1 MTAPSA
7 AGIRPLWDASS
18 VAVIGATER
27 AGAMGRLPI
36 DYLQRFGYEG
46 RIVPVNPKGGT
57 ILGIPAVVNIRDV
70 TGQVELACVM
80 VPAAAVQEAVQD
92 CAAAG
97 VRTCIVMS
105 SGFAE
110 ADEAG
115 AQAQQ
120 RLVQIARSAG
130 MRLVG
135 PNCIGSVG
143 GARHLMATFSP
154 LFSAEAT
161 PLPNGRIALVSQSGA
176 LGFGALSLGMERG
189 VPIGIAVTT
198 GNEADVTALEVARVM
213 AEEPEV
219 QAVLLYVEALDDI
232 TPLAQG
238 ARHSPIAVLKA
249 GRSEAGARAAASHT
263 GALASPDAVV
273 DAALARAGIARV
285 GDLDALLDLGA
296 LLATGARLERGTSPR
311 IGTPRIGVVTTSG
324 GSGILAADA
333 IADHGLQLAELSAQ
347 TITDLTAI
355 VPAYGNATNPV
366 DVTAAVM
373 AEPGL
378 FERCVDRLADD
389 PNVDAIVACF
399 AVLVGDDVL
408 RIANALGKVRARTG
422 LPVVAARTGASWLA
436 PQAAQ
441 LLAEAGV
448 AVMPTPE
455 RAVQALAGLAAC
467 TGPIAAPRQQHDD
480 RVRAHPPALFPGA
493 GASEAQV
500 KAVLS
505 EAGLPVPESVV
516 LGPGEALLAEVADA
530 VQQVGGRAVLKA
542 VLPGLLHKS
551 DVGGVLLDINPEQ
564 ARDAAAQ
571 LLEVAERLGQRDQAQ
586 VLVERFVPPGV
597 EVLIGISPS
606 PLGKVLTIGVGGVL
620 TEVVADGAV
629 TLLPVHAEVVEAM
642 LEQTRVGHLLAGVRG
657 RPKADRAALVDLVL
671 GLTTAVAQWPDGYE
685 LDLNPV
691 TVLPDGCWI
700 LDAMLHV
707 DGLHV
712 DGQHL
717 ETEH

>member
-1 MTAPSA
+1 
-7 AGIRPLWDASS
+7 
-18 VAVIGATER
+18 
-27 AGAMGRLPI
+27 MGRLPI
-36 DYLQRFGYEG
+36 DYLQRFGYAG

-57 ILGIPAVVNIRDV
+57 ILGIPAVTNIREV
-70 TGQVELACVM
+70 QGQVELACVM
-80 VPAAAVQEAVQD
+80 VPAAAVEDAVRD

-120 RLVQIARSAG
+120 RLVQIAQASG

-161 PLPNGRIALVSQSGA
+161 PLPTGRIALVSQSGA
-176 LGFGALSLGMERG
+176 LGYGALSLGMERG

-198 GNEADVTALEVARVM
+198 GNEADVTALEVARVL
-213 AEEPEV
+213 AEEPDV

-232 TPLAQG
+232 APLAQG

-296 LLATGARLERGTSPR
+296 LLATGARLERGT
-311 IGTPRIGVVTTSG
+311 PRIGVVTTSG

-333 IADHGLQLAELSAQ
+333 IADHGLQLAELDAQ
-347 TITDLTAI
+347 TVADLTTI
-355 VPAYGNATNPV
+355 VPSYGNATNPV

-408 RIANALGKVRARTG
+408 RIAEALGKVRARTG

-467 TGPIAAPRQQHDD
+467 TGPVLAPRQGRDQVHG
-480 RVRAHPPALFPGA
+480 AAPYPGA
-493 GASEAQV
+493 QAGEADV
-500 KAVLS
+500 KAALAAV
-505 EAGLPVPESVV
+505 GLPVPESVV
-516 LGPGEALLAEVADA
+516 LGPGDAVLNQVADA
-530 VQQVGGRAVLKA
+530 VQQVGGRAVLK
-542 VLPGLLHKS
+542 VVIPGLLHKS
-551 DVGGVLLDINPEQ
+551 DVGGVLLDIAPDQ

-571 LLEVAERLGQRDQAQ
+571 LLDVAQRLGKRDQAQ

-620 TEVVADGAV
+620 TEVIADGAV

-642 LEQTRVGHLLAGVRG
+642 LDQTRVGHLLAGVRG
-657 RPKADRAALVDLVL
+657 RPAADRAALVDLVL
-671 GLTTAVAQWPDGYE
+671 GLTSAVATWPDGYE

-707 DGLHV
+707 EGHHGEGHDA
-712 DGQHL
+712 
-717 ETEH
+717 ETEQ

>member
-1 MTAPSA
+1 MTAPTA
-7 AGIRPLWDASS
+7 AGIRPLWDAAS

-27 AGAMGRLPI
+27 LGAMGRLPI
-36 DYLQRFGYEG
+36 DYLQRFGYAG
-46 RIVPVNPKGGT
+46 RIIPVNPKGGT
-57 ILGIPAVVNIRDV
+57 ILGIPAVTNIREV
-70 TGQVELACVM
+70 PGQVELACVM
-80 VPAAAVQEAVQD
+80 VPAAAVEEAVRD

-115 AQAQQ
+115 AQAQR
-120 RLVQIARSAG
+120 RLVQIARGSG
-130 MRLVG
+130 MRIVG

-161 PLPNGRIALVSQSGA
+161 PLPSGRIALVSQSGA
-176 LGFGALSLGMERG
+176 LGYGALSLGMERG

-198 GNEADVTALEVARVM
+198 GNEADVTALEVARVL
-213 AEEPEV
+213 AEEPDV
-219 QAVLLYVEALDDI
+219 QAVLLYVESLDDV

-273 DAALARAGIARV
+273 DSALARAGIARV
-285 GDLDALLDLGA
+285 ADLDALLDLGA
-296 LLATGARLERGTSPR
+296 LLATGARLAGA
-311 IGTPRIGVVTTSG
+311 GTPRIGVVTTSG

-333 IADHGLQLAELSAQ
+333 IADHGLQLADLDAR
-347 TITDLTAI
+347 TVADLTAI
-355 VPAYGNATNPV
+355 VPSYGNATNPV

-408 RIANALGKVRARTG
+408 RIANALGQVRARTG

-436 PQAAQ
+436 PQAGQ
-441 LLAEAGV
+441 LLADAGV

-467 TGPIAAPRQQHDD
+467 TGPVLTARQHGGRAYAAAPY
-480 RVRAHPPALFPGA
+480 PGA
-493 GASEAQV
+493 QASEAQV
-500 KAVLS
+500 KAALAA
-505 EAGLPVPESVV
+505 AGLPVPESML
-516 LGPGEALLAEVADA
+516 LGPGDALLDEVADA
-530 VQQVGGRAVLKA
+530 VTSVGGRAVLKA
-542 VLPGLLHKS
+542 VVPGLLHKS
-551 DVGGVLLDINPEQ
+551 DVGGVLLDVQPAQ

-571 LLEVAERLGQRDQAQ
+571 LLQVAHHLGKADQAQ

-597 EVLIGISPS
+597 EVLVGISPS

-620 TEVVADGAV
+620 TEVVADSAV

-642 LEQTRVGHLLAGVRG
+642 LDQTRVGRLLAGVRG
-657 RPKADRAALVDLVL
+657 RPAADRAALVELIL
-671 GLTTAVAQWPDGYE
+671 GLTTAVSQWPDGYE

-707 DGLHV
+707 EGLP
-712 DGQHL
+712 L
-717 ETEH
+717 ETER

>member
-1 MTAPSA
+1 MTAPTA
-7 AGIRPLWDASS
+7 AGIRPLWDAAS

-27 AGAMGRLPI
+27 PGAMGRLPI
-36 DYLQRFGYEG
+36 DYLQRFGYAG
-46 RIVPVNPKGGT
+46 RIVPVNPKGGM
-57 ILGIPAVVNIRDV
+57 ILGIPAVTNIREV
-70 TGQVELACVM
+70 PGQVELACVM
-80 VPAAAVQEAVQD
+80 VPAAAVEEAVRD

-120 RLVQIARSAG
+120 RLVQIARGSG
-130 MRLVG
+130 MRIVG

-161 PLPNGRIALVSQSGA
+161 PLPAGRIALVSQSGA
-176 LGFGALSLGMERG
+176 LGYGALSLGMERG
-189 VPIGIAVTT
+189 VPIGITVTT
-198 GNEADVTALEVARVM
+198 GNEADVTALEVARVL
-213 AEEPEV
+213 AEEPDV
-219 QAVLLYVEALDDI
+219 QAVLLYVESLDDV

-273 DAALARAGIARV
+273 DSALARAGIARV
-285 GDLDALLDLGA
+285 ADLDALLDLGA
-296 LLATGARLERGTSPR
+296 LLATGARFTGT
-311 IGTPRIGVVTTSG
+311 GTPRIGVVTTSG

-333 IADHGLQLAELSAQ
+333 IADHGLQLADLDTG
-347 TITDLTAI
+347 TIADLTAI
-355 VPAYGNATNPV
+355 VPSYGNATNPV

-389 PNVDAIVACF
+389 ANVDAIVACF

-441 LLAEAGV
+441 LLADAGV

-467 TGPIAAPRQQHDD
+467 TGPVLTPRQHGDRAFAAAPY
-480 RVRAHPPALFPGA
+480 PGA
-493 GASEAQV
+493 QASEAQV
-500 KAVLS
+500 KAALAA
-505 EAGLPVPESVV
+505 AGLPVPESIL
-516 LGPGEALLAEVADA
+516 LGPGDALLDEVTDA
-530 VQQVGGRAVLKA
+530 VTGVGGRAVLKA
-542 VLPGLLHKS
+542 VIPGLLHKS
-551 DVGGVLLDINPEQ
+551 DVGGVLLDVQPAQ

-571 LLEVAERLGQRDQAQ
+571 LLQVAQHLGKADQAQ

-597 EVLIGISPS
+597 EVLVGISPS

-642 LEQTRVGHLLAGVRG
+642 LDQTRVGRLLAGVRG
-657 RPKADRAALVDLVL
+657 RPAADRAALVELIL
-671 GLTTAVAQWPDGYE
+671 GLTTAVSQWPDGYE

-707 DGLHV
+707 EGLHV
-712 DGQHL
+712 EGL
-717 ETEH
+717 PSETEH